1 MQSIERR
8 YMRHSRI
15 VSLQPFIRV
24 IRAIR
29 GFFPRPA
36 STAVP
41 RSVVV
46 LLVTALAAG
55 MAAAA
60 DPLGSDAG
68 PCATASQK
76 QCPGP
81 QGSTA
86 CLTASG
92 GTQRQSNGTQ
102 RPNVLFL
109 FTDDQREDTI
119 HALGNPHV
127 KTPNLD
133 KLVQSG
139 LAFRNAYCM
148 GGYSGAVCLP
158 SREMLMTGR
167 AWFAVRG
174 LSKDAPNLPR
184 SINEAGYLTYHYGKR
199 GNTPVA
205 IQALFTHNRYLQNN
219 EDRTTGYPC
228 RTIADAAIAFLKDYE
243 KSKARDPAAAKPLFM
258 YLAFANPHDPRVAAK
273 EYLDQYDPANLPL
286 PPNFKPFHPLNNGEL
301 LIRDERLAPWPRPE
315 ANIRAQIRD
324 YYAVIT
330 AMDGQIGRIL
340 DCLREIGQYDNTIV
354 IFSSDQGIALGSHG
368 LMGKQNLYEH
378 SMGVPLVLSG
388 PGIPRGRSSD
398 APAYLLDVY
407 PTICELVGA
416 KAPAGLDGKSL
427 APVIRGETPQV
438 RDTIFLAY
446 RNVQRAV
453 RHGRWKLIRYP
464 QINRT
469 QLFDLQEDPLEIN
482 DLSADPAQ
490 AARIKELMTRLDQQQ
505 RLFGDKLALTSDKPA
520 PAEVN
525 LDFFKKQPPEK
536 PKARKT
542 KKAARSRAAGGTPPA
557 PKPGF
562 TDVTAES
569 GVGKIVED
577 HYAAHPKWWLSGVH
591 LVDLDGDGNL
601 DLFLSAHGSGPA
613 VAALGDGTGRF
624 TLAPGKYPS
633 SEVHLAYDGDEDGR
647 VDLTMTY
654 QDGGGQWW
662 RNRSRPGTLDFQPT
676 GITRGTN
683 TARRQAMIDIDRDG
697 RVDWLRG
704 SGTGIHFDLGDGKGG
719 FAEGGASIAFG
730 IRGQAER
737 LCLPVDVD
745 GDGQIDLLTEW
756 GHYAQPDG
764 NSRIYRNDGHM
775 HFIDVTAEA
784 GLAEKGI
791 SIKGAG
797 DVNQDGYVDLICLE
811 NRQRLEIYLND
822 GHGRFTK
829 REGAI
834 QGVEGRFNMA
844 SWGIAVV
851 TDFDNDGIA
860 DIILNGKNFL
870 KLLRGTGGGN
880 FTYMNRQWGIAD
892 FAASSIDDG
901 LCFGDIDNDGDLD
914 IIGYSAIGD
923 RRRLAVYR
931 NDLPAQHWLRV
942 RPVGLPGNRGAAG
955 AKIRIYAA
963 GSPQLLWFEQVA
975 IYDSQAAASCY
986 GLAQTERHFGLGKRT
1001 AADLSVE
1008 FYPSGKTVRRR
1019 GVAADRTVVI
1029 REDGAPTENASP

>member
-1 MQSIERR
+1 MESIKRD
-8 YMRHSRI
+8 YMRHWRM
-15 VSLQPFIRV
+15 VSLQPLVRV
-24 IRAIR
+24 LRAIR
-29 GFFPRPA
+29 GFVLHAAPAALSRFP
-36 STAVP
+36 
-41 RSVVV
+41 VV
-46 LLVTALAAG
+46 LVLGAMAAG
-55 MAAAA
+55 TAGAA
-60 DPLGSDAG
+60 DTPPAGARPPQSDA
-68 PCATASQK
+68 
-76 QCPGP
+76 
-81 QGSTA
+81 
-86 CLTASG
+86 
-92 GTQRQSNGTQ
+92 Q

-119 HALGNPHV
+119 RALGNPHI

-174 LSKDAPNLPR
+174 LARDAPNLPR
-184 SINEAGYLTYHYGKR
+184 SMNEAGYVTYHYGKR

-205 IQALFTHNRYLQNN
+205 IQALFAHNQYLKDN
-219 EDRTTGYPC
+219 EDRTTGYPG
-228 RTIADAAIAFLKDYE
+228 RTVADAAIAFLKDYQ
-243 KSKARDPAAAKPLFM
+243 KSRAREPAAKPFFM

-273 EYLDQYDPANLPL
+273 EYLDQYDAARLPL
-286 PPNFKPFHPLNNGEL
+286 PPNFKPLHPFNNGEL
-301 LIRDERLAPWPRPE
+301 LVRDERLAPWPRPE
-315 ANIRAQIRD
+315 ANIRSQIRD

-330 AMDGQIGRIL
+330 ALDAQIGRIL
-340 DCLREIGQYDNTIV
+340 DCLRQIGQYDNTII

-388 PGIPRGRSSD
+388 PGIPRGKSSD
-398 APAYLLDVY
+398 ALAYLLDVY

-416 KAPAGLDGKSL
+416 KVPSGLDGRSL
-427 APVIRGETPQV
+427 VPVIRGQTAEV

-446 RNVQRAV
+446 RDVQRAV

-464 QINRT
+464 QVNRT
-469 QLFDLQEDPLEIN
+469 QLFDLQEDPFELH
-482 DLSADPAQ
+482 DLSGDPAQ
-490 AARIKELMTRLDQQQ
+490 AGRIKDLMTRLEAEQ
-505 RLFGDKLALTSDKPA
+505 RRFGDKQPLVVDKPG

-525 LDFFKKQPPEK
+525 LDFFRKPPEK
-536 PKARKT
+536 PKARKA
-542 KKAARSRAAGGTPPA
+542 KKAARKTATAVKAAA
-557 PKPGF
+557 DPGF
-562 TDVTAES
+562 TEITAQS
-569 GVGKIVED
+569 GVGRIVED
-577 HYAAHPKWWLSGVH
+577 HYAAHPKWWLSGIH
-591 LVDLDGDGNL
+591 LVDLDGDGKL
-601 DLFLSAHGSGPA
+601 DLFLSAHGGGPA
-613 VAALGDGTGRF
+613 VAALGDGSGRF
-624 TLAPGKYPS
+624 TLAPGRYPS
-633 SEVHLAYDGDEDGR
+633 SEVHLAYDFDEDGR

-662 RNRSRPGTLDFQPT
+662 RNRSRCGTSSAPGTLDFQPT

-719 FAEGGASIAFG
+719 FAEAAASLVFG

-737 LCLPVDVD
+737 LCLPVDLD

-764 NSRIYRNDGHM
+764 NSRIYRNDGPM
-775 HFIDVTAEA
+775 RFTDVTTAA

-797 DVNQDGYVDLICLE
+797 DVNQDGSVDLICLE

-822 GHGRFTK
+822 GRGRFTK
-829 REGAI
+829 KAGAI

-870 KLLRGTGGGN
+870 KVLRGTGGGS
-880 FTYMNRQWGIAD
+880 FTYVNRQWGIAD
-892 FAASSIDDG
+892 LAASSIDDG
-901 LCFGDIDNDGDLD
+901 LAFGDIDGDGDLD
-914 IIGYSAIGD
+914 IIGYSAIAD
-923 RRRLAVYR
+923 RRRVAVYR

-942 RPVGLPGNRGAAG
+942 RPVGLPGNRSAAG

-963 GSPQLLWFEQVA
+963 GSRQLLWYEQVA
-975 IYDSQAAASCY
+975 IYDSQAALSYYAY
-986 GLAQTERHFGLGKRT
+986 AQTERHFGLGQRSN
-1001 AADLSVE
+1001 ADVAVE
-1008 FYPSGKTVRRR
+1008 FYPSGKRVWQR
-1019 GVAADRTVVI
+1019 GVAAGRTVEI
-1029 REDGAPTENASP
+1029 REEASP